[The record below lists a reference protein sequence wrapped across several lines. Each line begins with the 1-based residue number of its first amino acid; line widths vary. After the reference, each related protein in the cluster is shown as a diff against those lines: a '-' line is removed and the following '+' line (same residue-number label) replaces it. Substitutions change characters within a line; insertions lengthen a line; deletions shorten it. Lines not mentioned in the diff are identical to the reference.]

1 MIKEFTSSTLP
12 PRDVQRIDDM
22 AREHGNALDA
32 IVAGKISATALATA
46 PPTGGT
52 WSAGDFVR
60 NAAPAELGTAAAK
73 YVILGWVCTVS
84 GTPGTWLQC
93 RTLTGN

>member
-1 MIKEFTSSTLP
+1 MRTTFTSTTLDA
-12 PRDVQRIDDM
+12 RDTQQLDEIV
-22 AREHGNALDA
+22 REFGTMLEA
-32 IVAGKISATALATA
+32 IVAGKAAATSRATA

-60 NAAPAELGTAAAK
+60 NAAPEELGTAASK
-73 YVILGWVCTVS
+73 YVVTGWICVTS

-93 RTLTGN
+93 RALTGN

>member
-1 MIKEFTSSTLP
+1 MIREFSSPTLA
-12 PRDVQRIDDM
+12 PRDAQRIDEL
-22 AREHGNALDA
+22 AREHGDMLDA
-32 IVAGKISATALATA
+32 LVAGKISATSLATA
-46 PPTGGT
+46 PPTGGI

-60 NAAPAELGTAAAK
+60 NAAPAELGTAASK
-73 YVILGWVCTVS
+73 YVVLGWVCTVS